1 METTTPKKT
10 TINYFTF
17 FLSLSIPII
26 IVCLTILICFIL
38 SLLLIGYIFYTI
50 FNLFGKKKKPKTTT
64 KILSKFDSDIEK
76 IKKGICEGNN

>member
-10 TINYFTF
+10 TSNYFTF

-26 IVCLTILICFIL
+26 IVCLTVLICFIL
-38 SLLLIGYIFYTI
+38 SLLLIGYIFYSI
-50 FNLFGKKKKPKTTT
+50 FNLFSKKKKPKITT

-76 IKKGICEGNN
+76 VKKSICEGNN